1 MGKINLHVSRIP
13 PSRATKLQIWVGRR
27 WVGRSTFLSTVP
39 SLPAVANSSE
49 LHREKERENSLSSV
63 TKAAGMAISGSPV
76 ALLFPW
82 GTRLS
87 QALWFSYV
95 GEQVIQPPGL
105 MLLVTNGVANIFFK
119 KIGTSC
125 PTVWVRER
133 PFCSGYPLVR
143 CSASWVMELSFDCH
157 VLFWDFRASPS
168 CTLLARELLPC
179 WGFCLT
185 QSPGCA
191 HGWVSQYYN
200 WRNFTCEMLQMSWKL
215 KQYSVVKQGVN

>member
-39 SLPAVANSSE
+39 SLPAVAYSSE

-105 MLLVTNGVANIFFK
+105 MLLVTNGVVNIFFK
-119 KIGTSC
+119 KKLA
-125 PTVWVRER
+125 P
-133 PFCSGYPLVR
+133 
-143 CSASWVMELSFDCH
+143 H
-157 VLFWDFRASPS
+157 VPQFEWG
-168 CTLLARELLPC
+168 TLLLRLSLGEMQCKLSDGTFFWLPC
-179 WGFCLT
+179 IILSLQGLT
-185 QSPGCA
+185 
-191 HGWVSQYYN
+191 
-200 WRNFTCEMLQMSWKL
+200 
-215 KQYSVVKQGVN
+215 